1 MTRMVSHA
9 RCAVVEST
17 ATVLVQ
23 NYADSRIKRG
33 SWWKCCSGWHG
44 DLCALFVKLITEPA
58 WGKGTG
64 PHKKNWPLWAG
75 LWPWFFLMFR
85 SLCAPPPNTL
95 WLSYL
100 LDSGTSIDTE
110 HHAGLSAIVEPVVTM
125 RRCAI
130 LMWYMLWPSA
140 THRTV
145 LLVHTLFIKYSLSL
159 SVTLLNY
166 DYLCRQPL
174 LELGFYLHF
183 SVCFSLRYHKNRRR
197 WVT

>member
-1 MTRMVSHA
+1 VK
-9 RCAVVEST
+9 
-17 ATVLVQ
+17 VLL
-23 NYADSRIKRG
+23 RLTRG
-33 SWWKCCSGWHG
+33 SVCIICKTDNRASVGQGYWPPQEKLAPLGGAVAMVFPNVS
-44 DLCALFVKLITEPA
+44 FV
-58 WGKGTG
+58 
-64 PHKKNWPLWAG
+64 
-75 LWPWFFLMFR
+75 M
-85 SLCAPPPNTL
+85 CPPPNTL